1 MKNLVFVGGFS
12 ETIELFELTINLS
25 SPEETHLK
33 NISSTKVGKNPAF
46 LALNNHGLYCVHEVR
61 MITNDNN
68 NNTYLVTNFNSSQKG
83 KILTIVHNN

>member
-1 MKNLVFVGGFS
+1 MKSFVFVGGFS

-46 LALNNHGLYCVHEVR
+46 LALNDHGLYCVHEVR
-61 MITNDNN
+61 FF
-68 NNTYLVTNFNSSQKG
+68 LNSHHSLSTQC
-83 KILTIVHNN
+83 LYFLFF

>member
-33 NISSTKVGKNPAF
+33 NISSTNVGKNPAF

-61 MITNDNN
+61 MRLLIITSR
-68 NNTYLVTNFNSSQKG
+68 LVAKVSAASS
-83 KILTIVHNN
+83 